1 MEGGERHAVRDQI
14 IHEGRMLREG
24 LLDPNNTAS
33 SVWADTA
40 YRSKTNEAFLAAH
53 GFVSRIHRKKPPG
66 RPMPAATRQANALKS
81 KVRSRVEHVFAVQK
95 AKMGLFVRTIGLARA
110 TLKIGMANIVYN
122 IHRLLYLKRA
132 VAT

>member
-1 MEGGERHAVRDQI
+1 
-14 IHEGRMLREG
+14 
-24 LLDPNNTAS
+24 
-33 SVWADTA
+33 
-40 YRSKTNEAFLAAH
+40 
-53 GFVSRIHRKKPPG
+53 
-66 RPMPAATRQANALKS
+66 MPAATRQANALKS